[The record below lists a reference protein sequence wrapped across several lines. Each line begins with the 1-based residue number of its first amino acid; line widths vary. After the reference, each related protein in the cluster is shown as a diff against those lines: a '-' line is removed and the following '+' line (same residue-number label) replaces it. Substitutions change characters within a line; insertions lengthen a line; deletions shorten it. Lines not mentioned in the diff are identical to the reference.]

1 MHFRLCFALLFLDEV
16 EVKSSTR
23 VEYEM
28 VDYKMH
34 SELKCGKKCNFGTTY
49 CLSQRL
55 KSMFFEKFSSVAVPK
70 AFDEG
75 LRSEQQFSK
84 NINFKF

>member
-34 SELKCGKKCNFGTTY
+34 NELKCGKKCNFGTMY
-49 CLSQRL
+49 
-55 KSMFFEKFSSVAVPK
+55 
-70 AFDEG
+70 
-75 LRSEQQFSK
+75 
-84 NINFKF
+84 